1 MRQKF
6 EPRGGPAMCRTQ
18 KKKKKKKK
26 KKKRRENIAF
36 VVLRSE
42 HWPHRGSNPE
52 HPTLQISALPAGL
65 NYTYL

>member
-26 KKKRRENIAF
+26 KRQEKIDF
-36 VVLRSE
+36 VVLRSG
-42 HWPHRGSNPE
+42 HWPHRESNPE

-65 NYTYL
+65 NYTCL

>member
-18 KKKKKKKK
+18 KKKKKK
-26 KKKRRENIAF
+26 RRENIAF

-42 HWPHRGSNPE
+42 HRVPKCDVMENEICEIMGFVK
-52 HPTLQISALPAGL
+52 IF
-65 NYTYL
+65 